1 MTFDTVVMVIICQV
15 GSLRVVVAFDGR
27 ENNGNSQ
34 KVINYKNNKKYK
46 KIVSDDK
53 KMNA

>member
-1 MTFDTVVMVIICQV
+1 MVIIWRV

-27 ENNGNSQ
+27 ENNDDSQ
-34 KVINYKNNKKYK
+34 KVINYKNNKKHK

-53 KMNA
+53 KIYT